1 MVHKALS
8 QSVERKLLNLGC
20 GRRFHPDWTNADF
33 QATGPGVIAC
43 DLNKGIPFPS
53 ASFDVVY
60 HSHLLEHFPRRKAP
74 AFLSEC
80 FRVLKPG
87 GVLRVVVPDLED
99 IVRNYLQALEQAA
112 DSDPEGEDRHEWMTI
127 ELLDQL
133 VRHEPGGQMLKHWK
147 RVPMPAEEFV
157 IERMGAEVRG
167 GLAGLRRTPA
177 VLDDTGGRQEPS
189 ALGAF
194 RLSGEVHQWMYDRI
208 SLTRLL
214 QDAGFVDIVRLGA
227 GDSAISGFQAYGLDL
242 EPDGS
247 VRKPDSL
254 FMEAVKPMPERRRA
268 PQTVRSKPLKVAHF
282 ALWGHGGAGIAATR
296 LHDGLRATGVDS
308 RMYVLSKQ
316 GDDPSIEVVP
326 SRQGELLQKNG
337 KIVSPSLARHSA
349 RWHAILAR
357 YPNRSQYL
365 EAFTDIL
372 SDTRLASLKGFQ
384 DADIINLHWVGGII
398 DFEHEVE
405 ALASKPVV
413 WTMHDMNP
421 LTGGCHYS
429 GGCERY
435 ALSCGSCPLL
445 GSLDKRDASERIWAK
460 KRATFDLLDLT
471 CVTPSK
477 WLGDCAGKSS
487 LWRGRARHVIPY
499 GLNTDVFKLGNQED
513 LRKQLGIPRDSF
525 LVFFGAE
532 SVANQRKGFMHSFNA
547 LRSLRERLG
556 SEGIALAIIG
566 HCPSELAAALPF
578 QAYQFGYVNS
588 PEDMAKAYSLAD
600 VCILPSL
607 EDNLPN
613 VGIESLACGTPVVG
627 FRIGGVPDIVTH
639 METGYL
645 AGAGDVGGLCDGL
658 VWALE
663 QKRAANPVRL
673 QCRKR
678 ALEEFNLLKQ
688 AKAYTELYES
698 ILAEK
703 KR

>member
-1 MVHKALS
+1 M
-8 QSVERKLLNLGC
+8 RMLNLGC
-20 GRRFHPDWTNADF
+20 GKRIHPAWVNVDF
-33 QATGPGVIAC
+33 QVSAPDVVAC
-43 DLNKGIPFPS
+43 DLTKGIPFPS

-60 HSHLLEHFPRRKAP
+60 HSHLLEHFSRNQAP

-80 FRVLKPG
+80 HRVLKPG
-87 GVLRVVVPDLED
+87 GILRSIVPDLEV
-99 IVRNYLQALEQAA
+99 ITRRYLEELEKAAACEKGAL
-112 DSDPEGEDRHEWMTI
+112 DRFEWMTI

-133 VRHEPGGQMLKHWK
+133 VRHEPGGQMLKYWK
-147 RVPMPAEEFV
+147 RVPIPAEEFV
-157 IERMGAEVRG
+157 IERMGTEVRG
-167 GLAGLRRTPA
+167 VLAGLRRTPA
-177 VLDDTGGRQEPS
+177 VLDDSGGHPGPS

-194 RLSGEVHQWMYDRI
+194 RLSGEVHQWMYDRV

-268 PQTVRSKPLKVAHF
+268 PQTLRSKPLKVAHF
-282 ALWGHGGAGIAATR
+282 ALWGHGGAGIAAAR
-296 LHDGLRATGVDS
+296 LHEGLRATGVDS

-357 YPNRSQYL
+357 YPDRSQYL

-384 DADIINLHWVGGII
+384 EADIINLHWVGGII

-435 ALSCGSCPLL
+435 ATSCGSCPLL
-445 GSLDKRDASERIWAK
+445 DSLDKSDISERIWAK
-460 KRATFDLLDLT
+460 KKAAYDRLDLT

-487 LWRGRARHVIPY
+487 LWQGRERHVIPY
-499 GLNTDVFKLGNQED
+499 GLNTDVFKCGNQEA
-513 LRKQLGIPRDSF
+513 LRKQLGISSDSF

-547 LRSLRERLG
+547 LCSLRKRLG
-556 SEGIALAIIG
+556 AEGIALAIVG

-645 AGAGDVGGLCDGL
+645 AGAGDVDGLCDGL

-663 QKRAANPVRL
+663 QKRAASPVRL

-688 AKAYTELYES
+688 AKAYIELYES